1 MQLNNEF
8 TVPLP
13 IEDAWKLLTDL
24 ERVGPCL
31 PGASITGREGDDY
44 LGQAKIKVGPI
55 TTNYKGTARFTELDE
70 VGHRAVLTAS
80 GREARG
86 GGNASATVVAVL
98 VDKGDETQVNVSTE
112 LALSGK
118 VAQFGRGVITDVSAA
133 LLKTFTERL
142 AAMLEA
148 DKTAQETAT
157 PPVEGVTALSE
168 RGATGTATVANSTAQ
183 RQAPTSAASAEDE
196 VLDVLAL
203 TRGAGILRVPKPV
216 TYAGLALLCL
226 LIGWLLG
233 RGGA

>member
-1 MQLNNEF
+1 MQLDNEF
-8 TVPLP
+8 KVPLP
-13 IEDAWKLLTDL
+13 IEEAWKLLTDL

-44 LGQAKIKVGPI
+44 LGRAKIKVGPI
-55 TTNYKGTARFTELDE
+55 TTNYKGTARFTEIDE
-70 VGHRAVLTAS
+70 AGHRAVLNAS

-86 GGNASATVVAVL
+86 GGNVSATVTAEL
-98 VDKGDETQVNVSTE
+98 VEKGAETQVNLSTE

-133 LLKTFTERL
+133 LLTTFTQRL

-148 DKTAQETAT
+148 DQAVPERVASPAQGA
-157 PPVEGVTALSE
+157 
-168 RGATGTATVANSTAQ
+168 ATGEHDTTVTTTVANSTAP
-183 RQAPTSAASAEDE
+183 RQAPVSTAPVGDE

-203 TRGAGILRVPKPV
+203 TRGAGVLRVPKPV
-216 TYAGLALLCL
+216 AYAGLALVFLV
-226 LIGWLLG
+226 IGWLLG